1 MKLSIIIPAYNEE
14 NTIETVV
21 NAVKAVS
28 LPKNM
33 EKEIIIVND
42 GSSDKT
48 AQILAQYANDPIIKI
63 YHQENMGKTAALNE
77 GIKDATGDIILVQDA
92 DLEYCPDHYPM
103 LVEPILNG
111 ETNVVYGSRFLGT
124 IKDMKFINRFANI
137 SSN

>member
-92 DLEYCPDHYPM
+92 DLE
-103 LVEPILNG
+103 
-111 ETNVVYGSRFLGT
+111 
-124 IKDMKFINRFANI
+124 
-137 SSN
+137 